1 MSVQTLLEGSNPYKE
16 LSRESA
22 KLAGKWAKSG
32 LLEGIETSTEKTTW
46 QCC

>member
-1 MSVQTLLEGSNPYKE
+1 MSNVNSLLEGSNPYKE

-32 LLEGIETSTEKTTW
+32 LL
-46 QCC
+46 